1 MTAAWPGEGRMTGSG
16 PLDGLPAGKG
26 PGQSV
31 EAAIQW
37 LERQGQGKGESN
49 YRLRDWLTLSPA
61 VLGSAHSR
69 HSLR

>member
-31 EAAIQW
+31 EAAHSVAGTTGP
-37 LERQGQGKGESN
+37 RQGRN
-49 YRLRDWLTLSPA
+49 LTI
-61 VLGSAHSR
+61 VCGIG
-69 HSLR
+69 